1 MGQAFSGPDAFK
13 FFGFTPKATAVLQA
27 DPFLLIILVLVLIS
41 LIGLGLLAW
50 YIHFVTNKV
59 YQKPKAVNE
68 KGGLRNRWLRF
79 KR

>member
-13 FFGFTPKATAVLQA
+13 GFGFTPKATAILQA
-27 DPFLLIILVLVLIS
+27 DPFLLVILLLVLVG

-59 YQKPKAVNE
+59 YRKPKEV
-68 KGGLRNRWLRF
+68 KGGGE
-79 KR
+79 KK